1 MAQPFNA
8 FNFSVELSLPGAGR
22 PLCTAAFSE
31 CDGLEMSF
39 DHKSVREGGNNG
51 AQLRLTGPVTYGQ
64 VTLKR
69 GMTSS
74 FDLWDW
80 CTSVVGNP
88 GLRADGQVIVLAAD
102 GQTERVRFLM
112 RRCLPVKVKAPPLN
126 AKDGVVAIEELQL
139 AYDRLTLER
148 PQGGQGA

>member
-1 MAQPFNA
+1 MPEPFHA
-8 FNFSVELSLPGAGR
+8 FNFSVELSLPGAGE
-22 PLCTAAFSE
+22 PLCSAAFSE

-39 DHKSVREGGNNG
+39 DVKSVREGGNNG
-51 AQLRLTGPVTYGQ
+51 AQLRLTGPATFGQ

-69 GMTSS
+69 GMTAS

-80 CTSVVGNP
+80 CSSVVQNP
-88 GLRADGQVIVLAAD
+88 ALRADGQVVVLAAD
-102 GQTERVRFLM
+102 GETERVRFLL

-139 AYDRLTLER
+139 AYDTLTLER
-148 PQGGQGA
+148 PQGGPGA